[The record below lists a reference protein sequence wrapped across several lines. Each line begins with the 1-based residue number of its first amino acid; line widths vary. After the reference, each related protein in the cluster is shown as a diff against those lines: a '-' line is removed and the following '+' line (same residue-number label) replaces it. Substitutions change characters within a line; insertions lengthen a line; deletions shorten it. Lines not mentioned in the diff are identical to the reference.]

1 MVPVCSA
8 TLLQLTNLPPVQS
21 PRARYRHGRKLSLGV
36 CDFGAVDWYVLC
48 ISLCITLKYRT
59 SAVCMTWISFSFSLT
74 TVFCLLGEDS
84 DADVSSGADLDRYP
98 PITQPLHMI
107 QNILIIK
114 TELESESG
122 QAATLQIIIQIMWK
136 WKWPFFRKERRR
148 QRQREKK
155 RRNQRLTTESCK
167 FSNMTTKIFPSI
179 GNGKPQKNQIPRSHF
194 PLKLFSRRRL
204 VRGAPVQRP
213 DHPTPILS
221 SSLFSSHSMLLGNFQ
236 WTRIKT
242 QNPAS
247 RSVDHLSEASR
258 QDSTQP
264 LTTSSKTVKTRLSR
278 RWSSL

>member
-48 ISLCITLKYRT
+48 ILLCITLKYRT
-59 SAVCMTWISFSFSLT
+59 SAVCMTWISFSFWLT

-107 QNILIIK
+107 QNILIK
-114 TELESESG
+114 TEWESESG

-179 GNGKPQKNQIPRSHF
+179 GKQTSKNFLWVLKSHF
-194 PLKLFSRRRL
+194 PLKTIFQTTTCTRCPSSAARPSCSHPLFQSFFFSFNAAGKFS
-204 VRGAPVQRP
+204 VN
-213 DHPTPILS
+213 TYKNTKSSFSLS
-221 SSLFSSHSMLLGNFQ
+221 WSSV
-236 WTRIKT
+236 W
-242 QNPAS
+242 
-247 RSVDHLSEASR
+247 R